1 MSQETN
7 NDEQNSANDEA
18 TVDQTTDQ
26 STVDPLRA
34 DPLRAD
40 PSKTDESTSENA
52 KATLD
57 EVNAEIEAE
66 LMDDMDAEQE
76 PAQPVSE
83 KLLEQ
88 VAKANDQ
95 VLRVQAEMQN
105 VRRRA
110 ERDVE
115 SAHKFALDKFAAD
128 LLPVVDNLERALAA
142 IDSEDEGQKSV
153 AEGIELTLKTFMD
166 VLVRFKIEAID
177 PAGQPFDADL
187 HQAVSMVPNPD
198 LEANT
203 VMDVFQKGYTLN
215 GRLVRPAMVVVS
227 QG

>member
-1 MSQETN
+1 MSDETN
-7 NDEQNSANDEA
+7 KDSSAANDQAESA
-18 TVDQTTDQ
+18 EIENEQTTAEQRTVEQ
-26 STVDPLRA
+26 S
-34 DPLRAD
+34 
-40 PSKTDESTSENA
+40 KDE
-52 KATLD
+52 L
-57 EVNAEIEAE
+57 NAEIEAE
-66 LMDDMDAEQE
+66 LLDEIEAEQE
-76 PAQPVSE
+76 EQPVSE
-83 KLLEQ
+83 QLLEQ

-142 IDSEDEGQKSV
+142 IDTADEGQKSV
-153 AEGIELTLKTFMD
+153 AEGLELTLKSFVE
-166 VLVRFKIEAID
+166 VLARYKIEAID
-177 PAGQPFDADL
+177 PAGQPFDAEL

>member
-1 MSQETN
+1 MSDETN
-7 NDEQNSANDEA
+7 KDSSAANDQAESA
-18 TVDQTTDQ
+18 EIKNEQ
-26 STVDPLRA
+26 SKA
-34 DPLRAD
+34 EQ
-40 PSKTDESTSENA
+40 SKEE
-52 KATLD
+52 L
-57 EVNAEIEAE
+57 NAEIEAE
-66 LMDDMDAEQE
+66 LLDEIEAEQE
-76 PAQPVSE
+76 EQQPVSE
-83 KLLEQ
+83 QLLEQ

-142 IDSEDEGQKSV
+142 IDAADEGQKSV
-153 AEGIELTLKTFMD
+153 AEGLELTLKSFVE
-166 VLVRFKIEAID
+166 VLARYKIEAID
-177 PAGQPFDADL
+177 PAGQSFDAEL

>member
-7 NDEQNSANDEA
+7 NDEQNAANDEPVVGQA
-18 TVDQTTDQ
+18 TDQSTTAQ
-26 STVDPLRA
+26 STVDPSRA
-34 DPLRAD
+34 GTETA
-40 PSKTDESTSENA
+40 E
-52 KATLD
+52 ATLD

-66 LMDDMDAEQE
+66 LMDEMDAEQK

-83 KLLEQ
+83 QLLEQ

>member
-1 MSQETN
+1 MSDDTN
-7 NDEQNSANDEA
+7 NDEKITLGQ
-18 TVDQTTDQ
+18 Q
-26 STVDPLRA
+26 
-34 DPLRAD
+34 
-40 PSKTDESTSENA
+40 ENA
-52 KATLD
+52 DVDAASEKD
-57 EVNAEIEAE
+57 QVNAEIEAE
-66 LMDDMDAEQE
+66 LLDEIEASEEQ
-76 PAQPVSE
+76 QPVSE
-83 KLLEQ
+83 QLLEQ
-88 VAKANDQ
+88 VASAKDQ

-115 SAHKFALDKFAAD
+115 NAHKYALDKFTAD

-142 IDSEDEGQKSV
+142 IDTEDEAQKGVS
-153 AEGIELTLKTFMD
+153 EGLELTLKSFME
-166 VLVRFKIEAID
+166 VLSRHKIEAID

-198 LEANT
+198 LEPNT

-227 QG
+227 QA

>member
-1 MSQETN
+1 MSDETN
-7 NDEQNSANDEA
+7 NDENTAANDE
-18 TVDQTTDQ
+18 
-26 STVDPLRA
+26 P
-34 DPLRAD
+34 P
-40 PSKTDESTSENA
+40 TSPAGDNGEA
-52 KATLD
+52 KLD

-66 LMDDMDAEQE
+66 LMDEMDAEAAGQE
-76 PAQPVSE
+76 QQSE
-83 KLLEQ
+83 TQQLRAD
-88 VAKANDQ
+88 VATANDQ

-115 SAHKFALDKFAAD
+115 NAHKYALDKFAAD

-142 IDSEDEGQKSV
+142 IDSADEGQKAV
-153 AEGIELTLKTFMD
+153 AEGLELTLKSFME
-166 VLVRFKIEAID
+166 VLVRYKIEAID
-177 PAGQPFDADL
+177 PAGQPFDAEL

-198 LEANT
+198 LEHNT

-227 QG
+227 QA

>member
-7 NDEQNSANDEA
+7 NDEQNAANDEP
-18 TVDQTTDQ
+18 VVEQTTDQ
-26 STVDPLRA
+26 STVDPTRA
-34 DPLRAD
+34 
-40 PSKTDESTSENA
+40 DESTTGSETA
-52 KATLD
+52 EATLD

-66 LMDDMDAEQE
+66 LMDEMDAEQK

-83 KLLEQ
+83 QLLEQ

-177 PAGQPFDADL
+177 PAGQPFDEFVVPS
-187 HQAVSMVPNPD
+187 VSMVPNPD